1 MAYAD
6 DHLTIITFMVSERR
20 SNFYVG
26 LKIAQICDCLVEMF
40 MEATEQIGC
49 GVNPLKSETIAPK
62 AYVPFIALVNKTDK
76 DPSNSFKWLG
86 YFLFI
91 SDDLNLKF
99 DEKKIIDHIK
109 AIHKFRRQAY
119 QYTNN
124 IGIRWRIYQ
133 TFIAPFVELYLP
145 LAIQHSILSITKVH
159 MLQHESMAAALRLP
173 KTVSRQNLENF
184 LGERSILEKAKR
196 MATRVIKVLNLKKP
210 LRDGVQGMCLRSGN
224 AANNPTRKD
233 DRESFTFRL
242 FTYHETEVKETPK
255 VKFNVAKAKAW
266 AHSVRI
272 NIQKKSNR

>member
-1 MAYAD
+1 
-6 DHLTIITFMVSERR
+6 MVSVKS

-62 AYVPFIALVNKTDK
+62 AYVPFIFQVNKSEK
-76 DPSNSFKWLG
+76 EPSNSFKWLG

-99 DEKKIIDHIK
+99 DEKKIIEHIK
-109 AIHKFRRQAY
+109 TIHKFRRQAY

-124 IGIRWRIYQ
+124 FGIRWRIYQ
-133 TFIAPFVELYLP
+133 IFIAPFVELYLP
-145 LAIQHSILSITKVH
+145 LAIQHSIISITKVH
-159 MLQHESMAAALRLP
+159 MLQHESITAALRLP
-173 KTVSRQNLENF
+173 RTVNREKIETF
-184 LGERSILEKAKR
+184 LGERSIAEKAKR

-210 LRDGVQGMCLRSGN
+210 IIGGPGMSLRSGN
-224 AANNPTRKD
+224 AANNPTRKC

-242 FTYHETEVKETPK
+242 FTYQEADIKETNK
-255 VKFNVAKAKAW
+255 VKFNVSKAKAW
-266 AHSVRI
+266 AHTVRLS
-272 NIQKKSNR
+272 IQKKMDR